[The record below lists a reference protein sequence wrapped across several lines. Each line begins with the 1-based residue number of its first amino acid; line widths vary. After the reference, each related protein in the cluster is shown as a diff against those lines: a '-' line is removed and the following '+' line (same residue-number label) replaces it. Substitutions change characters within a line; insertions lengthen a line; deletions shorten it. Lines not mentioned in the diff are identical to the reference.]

1 MQKAVSL
8 KDCCSKWPELLQ
20 SLSKRFLYAFCQKQ
34 IRSQAAIMGSVVA
47 HSSKVLVS
55 AWDGIERKGVG
66 VGFSVFCKFSLGTMS
81 MMHLE
86 LMFSS
91 DVFKSKHTEE
101 FGVQVGMTR
110 LTACRLSFRQSLGS
124 PQSMQGFEE
133 PLHSSIQ

>member
-1 MQKAVSL
+1 
-8 KDCCSKWPELLQ
+8 
-20 SLSKRFLYAFCQKQ
+20 
-34 IRSQAAIMGSVVA
+34 MGSVAA

-66 VGFSVFCKFSLGTMS
+66 VGFSVFCKFCLGTMS
-81 MMHLE
+81 MLHLE

-110 LTACRLSFRQSLGS
+110 LTADCPSDRAWAVHRTCKDLRNPCTHLSSEGQTN
-124 PQSMQGFEE
+124 
-133 PLHSSIQ
+133 

>member
-1 MQKAVSL
+1 
-8 KDCCSKWPELLQ
+8 
-20 SLSKRFLYAFCQKQ
+20 
-34 IRSQAAIMGSVVA
+34 MGSVAA

-66 VGFSVFCKFSLGTMS
+66 VGFSVFCKFCLGTMS
-81 MMHLE
+81 MLHLE

-110 LTACRLSFRQSLGS
+110 LTDCRLSFRQSLGS